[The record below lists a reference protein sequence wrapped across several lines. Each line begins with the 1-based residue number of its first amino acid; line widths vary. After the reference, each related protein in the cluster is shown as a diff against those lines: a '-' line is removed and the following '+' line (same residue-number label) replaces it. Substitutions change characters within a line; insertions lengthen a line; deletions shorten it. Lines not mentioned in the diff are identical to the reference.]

1 MGRLT
6 AATVRGLSK
15 PGRYGNG
22 PGSTLYLVVQPS
34 GARSWVQRLVINGKR
49 HDIGLGSATLVSLK
63 EARERAFA
71 NRKLA
76 RDGGD
81 PLAHKRKAKVP
92 TFRTAAGRTF
102 EANRAR
108 WRSAKTAAN
117 WTTAME
123 KYAYPVFGDRRVDQ
137 VGREDVL
144 RVLTPIWTAKPE
156 LARKLRRRIRAVFE
170 WAQAHGFIE
179 HNVAGEAINGA
190 LAPMPAVK
198 AHFRAL
204 PYSEVAAALEA
215 VEAARAS
222 LTVKACLRF
231 VVLTACRSGEARGAT
246 WGEID
251 VDNRVWRI
259 PSDRMKAQRDHR
271 VPLTDAALAALDQ
284 VRSLRDSSDLIFP
297 SPVRPGK
304 PLSDMALT
312 KALRDCGLSG
322 RATVHGF
329 RSSFRDWASER
340 TSVPHAVCEMALAH
354 AVGSAVERSYA
365 RSDLFE
371 KRRDLMAAWAQFV
384 TGTGA
389 KVLQFRG

>member
-1 MGRLT
+1 
-6 AATVRGLSK
+6 
-15 PGRYGNG
+15 
-22 PGSTLYLVVQPS
+22 
-34 GARSWVQRLVINGKR
+34 
-49 HDIGLGSATLVSLK
+49 
-63 EARERAFA
+63 
-71 NRKLA
+71 
-76 RDGGD
+76 
-81 PLAHKRKAKVP
+81 
-92 TFRTAAGRTF
+92 
-102 EANRAR
+102 
-108 WRSAKTAAN
+108 
-117 WTTAME
+117 ME
-123 KYAYPVFGDRRVDQ
+123 KYAFPRLGDRPVNQIDRA
-137 VGREDVL
+137 DVL
-144 RVLTPIWTAKPE
+144 RVLTPIWTARPE
-156 LARKLRRRIRAVFE
+156 LARKVRQRIKATFS
-170 WAQAHGFIE
+170 WAQAHNYIE
-179 HNVAGEAINGA
+179 HNPAGEGIDGA
-190 LAPMPAVK
+190 LPAMPAVRT
-198 AHFRAL
+198 HFRAL
-204 PYSEVAAALEA
+204 PYIEVAAALEA
-215 VEAARAS
+215 VEASRAS
-222 LTVKACLRF
+222 LPVKACLRF

-259 PSDRMKAQRDHR
+259 PADRMKAQRDHR

-340 TSVPHAVCEMALAH
+340 TSVPHAVAEKALAH
-354 AVGSAVERSYA
+354 HVGSAVERSYA